1 MTQHEPSFSRQ
12 DLSEQLD
19 DEEENSAEMAEGRKK
34 MEAEIS
40 DLKQDVEDLETA
52 LKKVGEG
59 INYKKTMRNARI
71 TASVFASCF
80 YQQRNLLCIHLLL
93 TEIFW

>member
-1 MTQHEPSFSRQ
+1 MVKAWDVWAKNCSFWNDLFYFTFWQ

-19 DEEENSAEMAEGRKK
+19 DEEENSAEMQEARKK

-52 LKKVGEG
+52 LKKVP
-59 INYKKTMRNARI
+59 
-71 TASVFASCF
+71 
-80 YQQRNLLCIHLLL
+80 L
-93 TEIFW
+93 

>member
-1 MTQHEPSFSRQ
+1 
-12 DLSEQLD
+12 
-19 DEEENSAEMAEGRKK
+19 

-59 INYKKTMRNARI
+59 INYRNYKKTMRNARI

-93 TEIFW
+93 T